1 MDEKE
6 KRVRNRRD
14 RQGEGVFE
22 FESVRKI
29 RGCESYEGKS
39 ETEGV
44 REGRARVSKS
54 ERVGRVQGGWLWQ
67 EPQEVQVL

>member
-6 KRVRNRRD
+6 KRVRD
-14 RQGEGVFE
+14 RQREGVFE

-29 RGCESYEGKS
+29 RGCGSYERKRER
-39 ETEGV
+39 ETE
-44 REGRARVSKS
+44 EGRRGRVSKS
-54 ERVGRVQGGWLWQ
+54 ERVGRARGGWLWQ